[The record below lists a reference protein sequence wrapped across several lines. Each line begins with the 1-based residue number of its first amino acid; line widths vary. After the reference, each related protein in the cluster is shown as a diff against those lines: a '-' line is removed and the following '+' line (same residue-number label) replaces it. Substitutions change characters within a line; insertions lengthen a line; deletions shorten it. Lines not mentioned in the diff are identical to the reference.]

1 MFRRLVVIAPALDF
15 GGRLAV
21 DAGTAEE
28 RGGGVAAG
36 STLKLKPCFHLQK
49 LRDNATATVTILPW
63 SPWAARHNG
72 SLTLANFVSE
82 TVSDSDMRQ
91 YLPWPP
97 SAMKQKIET
106 ILYLCCVTQGGQ
118 FK

>member
-36 STLKLKPCFHLQK
+36 STLKLKPCFYLRK
-49 LRDNATATVTILPW
+49 LRDNAGYSNYFALVTLGGAT
-63 SPWAARHNG
+63 
-72 SLTLANFVSE
+72 
-82 TVSDSDMRQ
+82 
-91 YLPWPP
+91 
-97 SAMKQKIET
+97 
-106 ILYLCCVTQGGQ
+106 
-118 FK
+118 